1 MSTPYQILFGDK
13 NQVEDVETDYRFYK
27 KRDISQI
34 PQSEWLFEIFKD
46 SMSAKIKSL
55 GFIVVIF
62 VGLSVVYYEIVIGTV
77 SKEKE
82 VLIQLQ
88 SLKDELVLS
97 SDEL

>member
-1 MSTPYQILFGDK
+1 
-13 NQVEDVETDYRFYK
+13 
-27 KRDISQI
+27 
-34 PQSEWLFEIFKD
+34 
-46 SMSAKIKSL
+46 MSAKIKSL